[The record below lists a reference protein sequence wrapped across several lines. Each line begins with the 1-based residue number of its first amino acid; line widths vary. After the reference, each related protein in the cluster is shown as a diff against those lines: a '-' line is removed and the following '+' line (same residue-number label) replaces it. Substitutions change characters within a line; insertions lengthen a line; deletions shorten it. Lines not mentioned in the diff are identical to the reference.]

1 MHNSHLCPYM
11 QMNTHNVNTHTRIKS
26 KILECCKADDF
37 LMNGF
42 IGHGED

>member
-1 MHNSHLCPYM
+1 M
-11 QMNTHNVNTHTRIKS
+11 QLNTHTATHTHTHTHTYVKS

-37 LMNGF
+37 VMNGF